1 MSETQ
6 QEFESFINNVT
17 IAIQKVRKETD
28 GVFTMTRDWVYSK
41 LQGID
46 GLSHFVSNAS
56 FWFQTIVWVIL
67 IYLLTA
73 VPGVET
79 LLVIEYS

>member
-1 MSETQ
+1 M
-6 QEFESFINNVT
+6 T

-28 GVFTMTRDWVYSK
+28 GVFTMTRNWVYSK

-46 GLSHFVSNAS
+46 GLSNFVSNAS

-79 LLVIEYS
+79 VLVFECS